1 MMNRMEFMKRAIQKQ
16 KEEAKLEA
24 ERLIQALQ
32 EEKNFDDEFEEK
44 SDNDN
49 GNNED
54 DDEEEDNEETKAI
67 REALAAGS
75 IRRNKKET
83 KSLEVKDNISIKQ
96 VGECIC
102 FV

>member
-1 MMNRMEFMKRAIQKQ
+1 MEFMKRAIQKQ

-32 EEKNFDDEFEEK
+32 EEKDFDDEFEGK
-44 SDNDN
+44 SDGERDN
-49 GNNED
+49 
-54 DDEEEDNEETKAI
+54 DEEEGEENDDEETKAI

-75 IRRNKKET
+75 IRRNRKET

-96 VGECIC
+96 VGEFIR
-102 FV
+102 FA